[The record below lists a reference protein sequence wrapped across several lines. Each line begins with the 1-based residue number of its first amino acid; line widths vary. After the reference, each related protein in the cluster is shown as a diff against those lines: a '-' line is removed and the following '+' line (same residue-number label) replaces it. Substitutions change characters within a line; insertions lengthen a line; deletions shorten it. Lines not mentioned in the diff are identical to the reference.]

1 MTGES
6 PFRNGYDMDRI
17 SGIVVLL
24 LGAAILWQGRH
35 LTTGSLRS
43 PGPGFFPYLLA
54 GLLIILALFLI
65 VPRKKKESPSE
76 SSSFP
81 FVGRVSIVFIAL
93 LFYFYF
99 LESLGFILVSFFL
112 MTFLFI
118 VMASEKWHL
127 ALLQSLI
134 FVGLAYVLFDVLL
147 KSQLPHGVI
156 GF

>member
-1 MTGES
+1 MKH
-6 PFRNGYDMDRI
+6 DMDRI

-35 LTTGSLRS
+35 LTIGSLRS
-43 PGPGFFPYLLA
+43 PGPGFFPSLLA
-54 GLLIILALFLI
+54 GVMIILALFLI
-65 VPRKKKESPSE
+65 APRKKKDSSSE
-76 SSSFP
+76 SSSFSSI
-81 FVGRVSIVFIAL
+81 GRVSIVFIAL

-99 LESLGFILVSFFL
+99 LESLGFIIVSFFL

-118 VMASEKWHL
+118 VVASEKWHL
-127 ALLQSLI
+127 ALLQSFI

-147 KSQLPHGVI
+147 KSQLPHGVV